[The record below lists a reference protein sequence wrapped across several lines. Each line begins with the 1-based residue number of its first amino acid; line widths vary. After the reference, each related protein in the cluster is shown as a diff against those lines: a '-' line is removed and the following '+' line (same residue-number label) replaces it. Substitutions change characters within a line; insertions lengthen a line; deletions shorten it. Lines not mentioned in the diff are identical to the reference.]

1 MPLHPAR
8 SCPCILRNAV
18 LALGLCAA
26 GSAYAAP
33 IRVLTVGDSITAN
46 GSINYR
52 SHLSAAALQ
61 RGCELAFVGDYAD
74 VSAQAAT
81 RHSAISGIRAD
92 TVDASYI
99 TPWMRNARP
108 DVVLIHLGTN
118 DSWQGRPAAATVAS
132 LGSIIDKVRQVNPS
146 ARIFLA
152 QIIPATIPGLNALA
166 TQVNALIPGLAAAKT
181 SAASPVVVVDQST
194 GFSAAADTSDGVHP
208 TQNGQNKM
216 GARWFEALVAA
227 GICKAG
233 PRLVNLAEGRP
244 LNTSVGTP
252 GGTPHLAV
260 DNDTGQGG
268 WDSWSASALP
278 QSIEVDLGKTST
290 LEYLELTHS
299 ARSPVATDAATTR
312 GYRIELSQ
320 NRSNWTTVVTVTGN
334 LAGRTSHDIS
344 PTPARYVRLTVDNPS
359 AYGLSYNQVLIREF
373 RVMGLPD

>member
-1 MPLHPAR
+1 MFLHPLR
-8 SCPCILRNAV
+8 SCPRALCGALIV
-18 LALGLCAA
+18 LSSVAA
-26 GSAYAAP
+26 PGVQAAP

-52 SHLSAAALQ
+52 SHLAAAALQ
-61 RGCELAFVGDYAD
+61 RGCELAFVGEYAD
-74 VSAQAAT
+74 ASTQVAT

-118 DSWQGRPAAATVAS
+118 DSWQGRPAAATVGS
-132 LGSIIDKVRQVNPS
+132 LGNIIDKVRQVNPG

-152 QIIPATIPGLNALA
+152 QIIPATLPNLNGLAS
-166 TQVNALIPGLAAAKT
+166 QVNALIPGLAAAKT
-181 SAASPVVVVDQST
+181 SAASPVTVVDQAT
-194 GFSAAADTSDGVHP
+194 GFNAAADTSDGVHP

-216 GARWFEALVAA
+216 GARWFEAMVAA
-227 GICKAG
+227 GVCKAG

-244 LNTSVGTP
+244 LNTS
-252 GGTPHLAV
+252 GGTSGGTLHLAV
-260 DNDTGQGG
+260 DDDIGQGG
-268 WDSWSASALP
+268 WDSWSASAAP
-278 QSIEVDLGKTST
+278 QSIEVDLGKIST

-299 ARSPVATDAATTR
+299 ARSPVATDVATTR

-344 PTPARYVRLTVDNPS
+344 PTAARYVRLTVDNPS